1 MAWIRKVPIHEATGQ
16 LKTIF
21 DEAIKRAG
29 KVYEIVHLHSLNPQ
43 VLQASLEVYKA
54 TMYGP
59 SPLSRRQREM
69 IATLVSRLN
78 HCHY

>member
-1 MAWIRKVPIHEATGQ
+1 MAWIKKVPIDEATGK

-21 DEAIKRAG
+21 DEAVKRAG
-29 KVYEIVHLHSLNPQ
+29 KVFQIVHVQSQNPDT
-43 VLQASLEVYKA
+43 LEASMG
-54 TMYGP
+54 MYTSIMFGP

-69 IATLVSRLN
+69 IATLVSALN

>member
-1 MAWIRKVPIHEATGQ
+1 MAYIHKVPVNEATGK

-21 DEAIKRAG
+21 DDAIQRAG
-29 KVYEIVHLHSLNPQ
+29 KVFQIVHIQSLN
-43 VLQASLEVYKA
+43 VDALSASMA
-54 TMYGP
+54 MYMAIMFGP